1 MGRGLCPLAVSATH
15 RVEAG
20 DISGAVGLTKPI
32 PKPTPGAPQGLTR
45 MIGLHLGGVA
55 QSHRKA
61 RTCTLDGLGTISKQ
75 DPV

>member
-32 PKPTPGAPQGLTR
+32 PKPTPGAPPR
-45 MIGLHLGGVA
+45 
-55 QSHRKA
+55 
-61 RTCTLDGLGTISKQ
+61 LGTTDWFASGGSGPEPSQGAHVHLRRSRYHK
-75 DPV
+75 